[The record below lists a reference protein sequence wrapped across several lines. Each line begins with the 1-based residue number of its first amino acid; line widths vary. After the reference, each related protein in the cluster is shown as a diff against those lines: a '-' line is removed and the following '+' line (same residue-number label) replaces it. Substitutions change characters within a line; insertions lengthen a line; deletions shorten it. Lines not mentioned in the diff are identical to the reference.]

1 VGPDGLSD
9 VRGATLPS
17 ACSYLMRGAPPCL
30 AWGAAPKALWR
41 WYSASCPGCGCGGR
55 RLQWPAVAN
64 RARAVLRADFACQ
77 LGDRL

>member
-1 VGPDGLSD
+1 MGPDGLSD

-41 WYSASCPGCGCGGR
+41 
-55 RLQWPAVAN
+55 
-64 RARAVLRADFACQ
+64 
-77 LGDRL
+77 